1 MEEQLKELTMMVR
14 AIYDQQLVMNAKI
27 DGLDKRVGN
36 IEDRLDR
43 IENRM
48 DKLEV
53 RMDGLEQRM
62 DKLEVRM
69 DGLEQGMDK
78 LEVRMD
84 GLEQGMD
91 KLEVRMDQVDYI
103 AENLT
108 QGTHNLEVKVDRA
121 VGLLDQKV
129 THIEQE
135 GTDTQERLKYI
146 RTVLIRHDEEILA
159 LGLKRSV

>member
-14 AIYDQQLVMNAKI
+14 AIYDQQLIMNAKI

-48 DKLEV
+48 DGLEQRMDKLEN

-62 DKLEVRM
+62 DKLENRM
-69 DGLEQGMDK
+69 DGLEQRMDK
-78 LEVRMD
+78 LEN
-84 GLEQGMD
+84 
-91 KLEVRMDQVDYI
+91 RMDQVDHI
-103 AENLT
+103 AESLK
-108 QGTHNLEVKVDRA
+108 QGTHNLDIKVDRA

-129 THIEQE
+129 TQIEQE
-135 GTDTQERLKYI
+135 GDDTQERLKYI

-159 LGLKRSV
+159 LGLKRTV